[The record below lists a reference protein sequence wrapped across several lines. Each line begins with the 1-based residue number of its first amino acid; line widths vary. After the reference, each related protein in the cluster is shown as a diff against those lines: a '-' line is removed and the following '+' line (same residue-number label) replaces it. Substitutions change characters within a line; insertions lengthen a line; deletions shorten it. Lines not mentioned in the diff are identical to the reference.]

1 MLAKSKIFMLKYPM
15 TPLPKR
21 KHSKARK
28 GARILARKREHSLPD
43 LVLCECGAKKLPH
56 HICKSCNK

>member
-1 MLAKSKIFMLKYPM
+1 M

-28 GARILARKREHSLPD
+28 GARILARKRERSLPD